1 MQEYKKS
8 IGNKAVELYSK
19 LPTSTQTIVASS
31 AVQLFGFSIFNN
43 FSGFESR
50 TSPSL
55 PNVLQIITN
64 TIKLAAIDGVVQNVA
79 PYLPSLS
86 AIKIS
91 CNDKFGEES
100 FITKSAVFVENFS
113 EYTESIDSKVAATIA
128 IDLIACALTQNA
140 AVFSVFDIATI
151 IAYEFYKT
159 YDATEIITSD
169 DIIADL

>member
-1 MQEYKKS
+1 MQAPVQAPVPE
-8 IGNKAVELYSK
+8 ALK
-19 LPTSTQTIVASS
+19 LPNI
-31 AVQLFGFSIFNN
+31 
-43 FSGFESR
+43 
-50 TSPSL
+50 
-55 PNVLQIITN
+55 LQIITN

-86 AIKIS
+86 AIKTS
-91 CNDKFGEES
+91 CNDKWGEES

-113 EYTESIDSKVAATIA
+113 KYTESIDSKVAATIT
-128 IDLIACALTQNA
+128 IDLMANCLILGFTPNT
-140 AVFSVFDIATI
+140 AVFSVCDIATI